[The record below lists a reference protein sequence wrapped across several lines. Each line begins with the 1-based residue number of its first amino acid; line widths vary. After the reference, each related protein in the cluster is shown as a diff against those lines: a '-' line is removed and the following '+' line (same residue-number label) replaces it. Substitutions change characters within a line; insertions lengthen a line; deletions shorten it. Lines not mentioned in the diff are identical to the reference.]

1 MLGDGMVPLPCGRLS
16 GLRPLEPPV
25 LKQSGLSAVALAKV
39 ESTVTRVLPAL
50 WRGEFV
56 FCERSG
62 KGADYQ
68 SVTEAAEEQG
78 TDTHPAS
85 GVGNS
90 CFAAAWCRC
99 HVVGCSFAL
108 EPPFFSHKQ
117 FMTADAEEQGTD
129 THQTS
134 GVVNSCFANEAARER
149 TTRP

>member
-25 LKQSGLSAVALAKV
+25 LKQS
-39 ESTVTRVLPAL
+39 ESTVTCQRELPAL

-62 KGADYQ
+62 KGADYP
-68 SVTEAAEEQG
+68 SVTEVAEEQG
-78 TDTHPAS
+78 TGARLPS

-90 CFAAAWCRC
+90 CFA
-99 HVVGCSFAL
+99 
-108 EPPFFSHKQ
+108 
-117 FMTADAEEQGTD
+117 
-129 THQTS
+129 
-134 GVVNSCFANEAARER
+134 NETARER